1 MEKGLIQ
8 VYTGDGKGKTT
19 AAIGQGIRALGRGY
33 TVYMVQ
39 FLKSQDTGELKVLEK
54 LEPGFKIFRFEKKHG
69 FIFNMDE
76 KEIAELKN
84 EVKTAFDFVKAVL
97 QKEECDILILDEI
110 MAAINT
116 GLIDVDDVADVLR
129 NKPSDVEIILTGRDA
144 PDKILELADYV
155 SHNVCKKHPFERGI
169 GARKGIEY

>member
-1 MEKGLIQ
+1 MIQ

-19 AAIGQGIRALGRGY
+19 AAVGQGIRALGRGY

-54 LEPGFKIFRFEKKHG
+54 LEPGFKVFRFEKKHG
-69 FIFNMDE
+69 FIFNMSE
-76 KEIAELKN
+76 EEIAELKK
-84 EVKTAFDFVKAVL
+84 EVKAAFDFVKTVL
-97 QKEECDILILDEI
+97 FKRECDILILDEI
-110 MAAINT
+110 MAAMNN
-116 GLIDVDDVADVLR
+116 GLIDVGDVAEGLK
-129 NKPSDVEIILTGRDA
+129 NKPSDVEMILTGRDA

>member
-1 MEKGLIQ
+1 
-8 VYTGDGKGKTT
+8 
-19 AAIGQGIRALGRGY
+19 
-33 TVYMVQ
+33 
-39 FLKSQDTGELKVLEK
+39 
-54 LEPGFKIFRFEKKHG
+54 
-69 FIFNMDE
+69 MDE

-129 NKPSDVEIILTGRDA
+129 NKPSVL
-144 PDKILELADYV
+144 K
-155 SHNVCKKHPFERGI
+155 
-169 GARKGIEY
+169 

>member
-8 VYTGDGKGKTT
+8 IYTGDGKGKTT

-54 LEPGFKIFRFEKKHG
+54 LEPSFKVFRFEKKRG
-69 FIFNMDE
+69 FVFNLSKDE
-76 KEIAELKN
+76 LAELKN
-84 EVKTAFDFVKAVL
+84 EVCTAFDFVKAVL
-97 QKEECDILILDEI
+97 ENGECDVFILDEI
-110 MAAINT
+110 MAAMSN
-116 GLIDVDDVADVLR
+116 GLVDIDDVADVLK
-129 NKPSDVEIILTGRDA
+129 NKPSGVEIILTGRDA

-155 SHNVCKKHPFERGI
+155 SQIMCKEHPFERGI